1 MQFNWLFYSDTNAQA
16 DLLEEALQKRD
27 QALKRVVYLERL
39 FDYLKTESNAAVIIR
54 AHTVY
59 NAYQLCSELSVKYP
73 QLYIVLIIPD
83 NMENA
88 RKAMQAGAS
97 NTLRFSHDKDEVRDI
112 IIHAEKYMNHR
123 KQLEEITEMDPSLLD
138 QKVISIC
145 STKGGAGRT
154 SFTVNLALALSGE
167 GQRVA
172 VLDGDVQF
180 GDAAM
185 YLDLRPRKTIYEWIK
200 EGENRTELD
209 IDSFMT
215 KHDSGVSV
223 MPAPSRPEFFEM
235 VTADDI
241 QLVIQ
246 EMKKIYQIILI
257 DNSAAISEVQL
268 QCLNESDEI
277 LLLTDGT
284 LPCVRNTKLYA
295 DTLDSMELK
304 EKVRLIHNRSRKKD
318 GMDPKKIEELTGLNI
333 YVSLPDQQQLVERS
347 IEEGRPYVM
356 DNPKKPLSKQVQG
369 MARKLLT
376 GSDEVHKKNS
386 KKLFSKAK

>member
-1 MQFNWLFYSDTNAQA
+1 MQFKWLFYSDTNAKA
-16 DLLEEALQKRD
+16 ELLEEVLQKRD
-27 QALKRVVYLERL
+27 QTLTRVVYLERL

-123 KQLEEITEMDPSLLD
+123 KQLEEITEIDPSLLD

-154 SFTVNLALALSGE
+154 SLTVNLALALAGE

-209 IDSFMT
+209 IDSFMA

-223 MPAPSRPEFFEM
+223 MPSPSRPEFFEM
-235 VTADDI
+235 VTAEDI

-257 DNSAAISEVQL
+257 DNSASISEVQL
-268 QCLNESDEI
+268 QCLNDSDEI

-284 LPCVRNTKLYA
+284 LPCVRNTRLYA
-295 DTLDSMELK
+295 DTLRSMELGEQIK
-304 EKVRLIHNRSRKKD
+304 MIHNRSKKKG
-318 GMDPKKIEELTGLNI
+318 GMDPKKIEELTGLHI
-333 YVSLPDQQQLVERS
+333 YASLPDQQQLVERS

-356 DNPKKPLSKQVQG
+356 DNPKKNLAKGMQG
-369 MARKLLT
+369 LARKLLT
-376 GSDEVHKKNS
+376 GSDMVSKKTT